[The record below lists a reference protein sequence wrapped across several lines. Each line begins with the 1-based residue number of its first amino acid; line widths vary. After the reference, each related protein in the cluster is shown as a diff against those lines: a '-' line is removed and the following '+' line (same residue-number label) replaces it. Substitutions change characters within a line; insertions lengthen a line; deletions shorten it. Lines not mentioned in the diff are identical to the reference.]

1 VRVLIEGNMP
11 ILTGTTATIQS
22 SFTGVAAVQLAGGTK
37 GAAPITVLG
46 RDGAPV
52 IPTRRSDLG
61 ELLSSAPLLMERLG
75 ALTGRLAN
83 VFSDKNQKQME
94 TILANTSRM
103 TGTLADVAPQTQQ
116 VMSDLQVTLQEA
128 TVTLTEFQ
136 KLAAM
141 TNAQLDPAGNS
152 VMHQMRDTLHSAQ
165 VAADALKATVADAN
179 PAARR
184 LNAETIP
191 QAEAAIR
198 ELRATSK
205 ALRELTEK
213 IDNQGAAAAL
223 GAPKLPEYHP

>member
-1 VRVLIEGNMP
+1 
-11 ILTGTTATIQS
+11 
-22 SFTGVAAVQLAGGTK
+22 
-37 GAAPITVLG
+37 
-46 RDGAPV
+46 
-52 IPTRRSDLG
+52 
-61 ELLSSAPLLMERLG
+61 
-75 ALTGRLAN
+75 
-83 VFSDKNQKQME
+83 
-94 TILANTSRM
+94 
-103 TGTLADVAPQTQQ
+103 
-116 VMSDLQVTLQEA
+116 
-128 TVTLTEFQ
+128 
-136 KLAAM
+136 
-141 TNAQLDPAGNS
+141 